1 MPAATEAV
9 TGSHKSGRP
18 GDDSERPAYVRR
30 VFARRDLMFK
40 FATRNLM
47 SRPMR
52 SLLSLLGL
60 SVAIAGMVGLFSV
73 AEGLDRIIT
82 SAFNRIPGLVAM
94 QPGSPIPLF
103 SSLPSSW
110 EQDIK
115 AVRGVS
121 VVNPEVWKRVNAMD
135 GKMIVSPPRV
145 LFGTKIETRIQL
157 ETDPYR
163 DDLVDGR
170 FLEMSDRG
178 TWNVVI
184 SQPIAKELN
193 KGVGDSFRVNGQ
205 EMTIVGIYDCGSL
218 LLDVTI
224 VLDID
229 QLRELARVEPTS
241 VSNFYIEL
249 VKGADSDAVAQAIT
263 AVFVGRE
270 LEAWRSSS
278 NNPFD
283 ELMRQL
289 DRLIK
294 SGTPRTLPI
303 SRQAESREQR
313 NVGTALPDLGKSTKE
328 IPTDG
333 TINVDERYPIEVR
346 SATELAGRFDKLSKD
361 LDLFLFILTA
371 IGVTVAVL
379 SIVNTML
386 MSVTER
392 IIEFGILKAN
402 GWSKMDVLKLIT
414 FESGILGVGGGVF
427 GCVAGWCG
435 TQLINNTW
443 PDRIQLFASPGLLVF
458 SLCFSTV
465 LGVLGGLYPA
475 IWAMRMMPMDAIRR
489 G

>member
-1 MPAATEAV
+1 
-9 TGSHKSGRP
+9 
-18 GDDSERPAYVRR
+18 
-30 VFARRDLMFK
+30 MFK

-73 AEGLDRIIT
+73 AEGLDRIVS

-110 EQDIK
+110 EQDIQ
-115 AVRGVS
+115 AVAGVS
-121 VVNPEVWKRVNAMD
+121 VVNPEVWTRVNAMD
-135 GKMIVSPPRV
+135 GKMVISPPRV
-145 LFGTKIETRIQL
+145 LFGTKIQTRRRL
-157 ETDPYR
+157 KSDPYR
-163 DDLVDGR
+163 DDLVAGR
-170 FLEMSDRG
+170 FLEEQDQG
-178 TWNVVI
+178 TWNVVV
-184 SQPIAKELN
+184 SRPIAKELN
-193 KGVGDSFRVNGQ
+193 KGVGDTVRVNGQ
-205 EMTIVGIYDCGSL
+205 VMSIVGIYDCGSL

-224 VLDID
+224 ILDID
-229 QLRELARVEPTS
+229 QLRQLARVEPSS

-249 VKGADSDAVAQAIT
+249 DDGAESDSVSRAIA

-278 NNPFD
+278 QNPFSD
-283 ELMRQL
+283 LMGQL

-294 SGTPRTLPI
+294 GRGNQTADSLHAKPHSAHSGTSVNGSTTPP
-303 SRQAESREQR
+303 SES
-313 NVGTALPDLGKSTKE
+313 PDPAAHTNGMLD
-328 IPTDG
+328 I
-333 TINVDERYPIEVR
+333 DERYPIEVR
-346 SATELAGRFDKLSKD
+346 SASELAGRFDKLSQD
-361 LDLFLFILTA
+361 LDLFLTILTA

-402 GWSKMDVLKLIT
+402 GWSKSDVLKLIT
-414 FESGILGVGGGVF
+414 FESGILGVGGGVL
-427 GCVAGWCG
+427 GCIAGWVG
-435 TQLINNTW
+435 TQLVNNTW
-443 PDRIQLFASPGLLVF
+443 PDRIQLFASPGLLIF
-458 SLCFSTV
+458 SMAFSTV
-465 LGVLGGLYPA
+465 LGVCGGLYPA